1 MINSEQYVG
10 HSAIFIEPTPVHIA
24 KLFGL
29 IFMVDSICGRKDNI
43 NAVPF
48 NKARPENWLNRH
60 CSDIIDWQEGYNWK
74 DFGDTEIINTIE
86 HRYN

>member
-1 MINSEQYVG
+1 MINSEQYVR

-48 NKARPENWLNRH
+48 NKARPEN
-60 CSDIIDWQEGYNWK
+60 
-74 DFGDTEIINTIE
+74 
-86 HRYN
+86 